1 MEVLFEQ
8 VEVVLGGRT
17 VLQAPLLRLQG
28 AGTTALLGPN
38 GAGKTTA
45 LRLAA
50 GLERPARGRVLLD
63 GAPAVQVARHHVAF
77 AFQRPVFVRG
87 SVRENLELALR
98 LRGVPRSEHG
108 RRIARAAE
116 LCGIGGLLERDSRRL
131 SGGEAQ
137 RVNLARALVLEA
149 GLVLLDEPMSGLDGP
164 SREVLLADLPG
175 ILASSGATVVV
186 VTHDRDE
193 ALLLATEVVVLL
205 AGRVEAQGPAGAV
218 FRRPPTRGVAAFLGY
233 SLAGTAAIRPGALR
247 VGPGERAFEL
257 EVLRTVDLGTHR
269 AVEGRI
275 AGTVVRAGLRGG
287 EAAARPGERI
297 VVSAPAEAVLTYG
310 DDGRL
315 VE

>member
-1 MEVLFEQ
+1 MDVRFEG
-8 VEVVLGGRT
+8 VEVVRRGRPILQVPFLG
-17 VLQAPLLRLQG
+17 LDG

-50 GLERPARGRVLLD
+50 GLERATRGRVLL
-63 GAPAVQVARHHVAF
+63 GGKPAAEVARRLVAF

-98 LRGVPRSEHG
+98 LRRVPRHEHG

-116 LCGIGGLLERDSRRL
+116 LCGIEGLLERDTRQL

-137 RVNLARALVLEA
+137 RVNLARALALEA
-149 GLVLLDEPMSGLDGP
+149 ALVLLDEPLSGLDGP

-175 ILASSGATVVV
+175 ILAASGATVVV

-193 ALLLATEVVVLL
+193 ALLLADELVVLL
-205 AGRVEAQGPAGAV
+205 AGRVEAQGPAGEV
-218 FRRPPTRGVAAFLGY
+218 FRRPPTREVAAFLGY
-233 SLAGTAAIRPGALR
+233 TMAGDAAIRPGALR
-247 VGPGERAFEL
+247 VGPGERTFVL
-257 EVLRTVDLGTHR
+257 EATRVVDLGTHR

-275 AGTVVRAGLRGG
+275 AGTLVRATLPGEAAPVRAG
-287 EAAARPGERI
+287 ERL
-297 VVSAPAEAVLTYG
+297 VVAAPAEAVLTYG

-315 VE
+315 VG